1 MNRLFLL
8 CLLCALNPPA
18 FTSATEEDPTQI
30 LDHAFTRYV
39 ALVQNNTTPSN
50 TEEFSAIKSTFKAF
64 ATRQDL
70 DKDTTFSATLGL
82 GLVAFL
88 GGPGPRDY
96 RKAWRHFEHI
106 QKSEGAP
113 MDVRNK
119 AANFMILLI
128 TRGHIPEVASPRGK
142 ILMLLSTHKV
152 RDDVRERVQSFFA
165 ANKSFVP
172 SVSTDQTTRH
182 EEHSDWEDSPDLSS
196 ASASPASSEEEEEE
210 EWEENDSSQDDEET
224 LASTAAHPSPSLEE
238 SAPHA
243 SEVTTCA
250 RTRPYRAFI
259 AQAQASNKRQRR

>member
-8 CLLCALNPPA
+8 CLLCVLNPPA
-18 FTSATEEDPTQI
+18 FTSATEENPAQI
-30 LDHAFTRYV
+30 LDHAFIRYV
-39 ALVQNNTTPSN
+39 ALVQNSTDPSN
-50 TEEFSAIKSTFKAF
+50 TEELSAIKSTFKAF

-152 RDDVRERVQSFFA
+152 RDDVRERVLAFFA
-165 ANKSFVP
+165 AKKSLVP
-172 SVSTDQTTRH
+172 SVNTDQTPPH
-182 EEHSDWEDSPDLSS
+182 EEHSDWEDSPDISS
-196 ASASPASSEEEEEE
+196 ASASPAASEEDDEGEES
-210 EWEENDSSQDDEET
+210 DSSQDDEEA
-224 LASTAAHPSPSLEE
+224 LESTAAHPYPSLEK

-250 RTRPYRAFI
+250 RTRPYRAFV
-259 AQAQASNKRQRR
+259 AQAPASNKRQRR